1 MPFVY
6 NSWHNWAKSGI
17 KMKTIGLIGGM
28 SYPSTSV
35 YYDLINQKIN
45 EKLGLNNSA
54 KIILYSF
61 NFEEI
66 EHLQFE
72 NKWQEL
78 QKMIENAGVILKNAG
93 ADFCIICTNTMH
105 KVAEN
110 FEENTGLK
118 LLHIAD
124 VTAKC
129 LLDDGVKKVGLLG
142 TKFTMNEDFYKK
154 RLEDNFGLEVLV
166 PKDQNLINDIIY
178 NELVKGIIT
187 KKSEQIYLNQIQ
199 ILQNKGAE
207 AIILGCTQIGLLI
220 KNHSLKLYDTTQIHA
235 QSAAL
240 FALDKRS
247 ENEL

>member
-78 QKMIENAGVILKNAG
+78 
-93 ADFCIICTNTMH
+93 
-105 KVAEN
+105 
-110 FEENTGLK
+110 
-118 LLHIAD
+118 
-124 VTAKC
+124 
-129 LLDDGVKKVGLLG
+129 
-142 TKFTMNEDFYKK
+142 
-154 RLEDNFGLEVLV
+154 
-166 PKDQNLINDIIY
+166 
-178 NELVKGIIT
+178 
-187 KKSEQIYLNQIQ
+187 
-199 ILQNKGAE
+199 
-207 AIILGCTQIGLLI
+207 
-220 KNHSLKLYDTTQIHA
+220 
-235 QSAAL
+235 
-240 FALDKRS
+240 
-247 ENEL
+247 